1 MLQAHDEEGI
11 DKKEI
16 EKMKKNMD
24 TIQFESRAE
33 LGELIRVIEKY
44 VDAYPKEKD
53 NKTLKEFYNLLDVME
68 MEW

>member
-1 MLQAHDEEGI
+1 
-11 DKKEI
+11 
-16 EKMKKNMD
+16 MKRNMD

-33 LGELIRVIEKY
+33 VGELIRVIEKY

-53 NKTLKEFYNLLDVME
+53 NKTLKELYNQLDVME

>member
-1 MLQAHDEEGI
+1 
-11 DKKEI
+11 
-16 EKMKKNMD
+16 MKKDMD

-33 LGELIRVIEKY
+33 LGELIRAIEKY
-44 VDAYPKEKD
+44 LEAYPKEKD

>member
-1 MLQAHDEEGI
+1 
-11 DKKEI
+11 
-16 EKMKKNMD
+16 MKRNMD
-24 TIQFESRAE
+24 KIQFESRKE
-33 LGELIRVIEKY
+33 VGEMIRLIEKY

>member
-1 MLQAHDEEGI
+1 
-11 DKKEI
+11 
-16 EKMKKNMD
+16 MKKSMD

-33 LGELIRVIEKY
+33 VGELIKVLEKY

-53 NKTLKEFYNLLDVME
+53 NQTVKKLYNLLDVME

>member
-1 MLQAHDEEGI
+1 MQRA
-11 DKKEI
+11 
-16 EKMKKNMD
+16 MD

-33 LGELIRVIEKY
+33 VRELIRVLEKY

-53 NKTLKEFYNLLDVME
+53 NETVKELYNLLDVLE